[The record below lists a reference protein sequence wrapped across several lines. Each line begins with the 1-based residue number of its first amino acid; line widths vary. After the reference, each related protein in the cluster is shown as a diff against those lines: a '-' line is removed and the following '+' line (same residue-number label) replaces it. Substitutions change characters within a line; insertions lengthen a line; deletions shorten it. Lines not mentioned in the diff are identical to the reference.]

1 MNEDD
6 QSTTVK
12 EDDAPSMLSRLVNKE
27 NQLRPQSL
35 EILRNELNEK
45 A

>member
-1 MNEDD
+1 
-6 QSTTVK
+6 
-12 EDDAPSMLSRLVNKE
+12 MLSRLVNKE